1 MEAVSCLPCCRSLR
15 LVQTFGAAENSL
27 SISSMQALS
36 AVLHV
41 SALRPNSRHPNPFA
55 DHPKADIALLKL
67 E

>member
-1 MEAVSCLPCCRSLR
+1 M
-15 LVQTFGAAENSL
+15 
-27 SISSMQALS
+27 
-36 AVLHV
+36 